1 MAKMGVGILGATGIV
16 GQRYVSLLADHPWFE
31 VRVVSASQASVGKKY
46 REAAKWFIEPPMP
59 EDIGELVVTPPDPQL
74 FKREGVELVFSA
86 LPSEVAKQVEED
98 FAAAGFA
105 IASDASAHRYDP
117 DVPIL
122 IPEVNPSHLQIIE
135 YQRRNR
141 GWSGFIV
148 TGPNCTTI
156 GLVMTLKPLLDA
168 FGIKRVLVATMQALS
183 GAGYFG
189 VPSMAILDNLIPYI
203 KKEEEKVSSEPQ
215 KILGRFENGK
225 ILPANV
231 PIGASCHRVN
241 VLDGHTEAVFVE
253 LGRKAFPEEVA
264 KVFKEF
270 QPEPQQLKLPTAPQP
285 PIIVRE
291 EPDRPQPRF
300 DRYAGEPPRAKG
312 MAVVVG
318 RIREEPVFET
328 GIKYMLLSHNTIRGA
343 AGNSVLT
350 AELLKA
356 KGWL

>member
-1 MAKMGVGILGATGIV
+1 MAKISVGILGATGIV

-31 VRVVSASQASVGKKY
+31 VRAVSASQASVGKKY
-46 REAAKWFIEPPMP
+46 REAVKWFIEPPMP
-59 EDIGELVVTPPDPQL
+59 EDIGELTVVPPDPRI
-74 FKREGVELVFSA
+74 FKDEGIELVFSA
-86 LPSEVAKQVEED
+86 LPSEVAGKIEGD

-105 IASDASAHRYDP
+105 VASDASAHRYDP
-117 DVPIL
+117 DVPII
-122 IPEVNPSHLQIIE
+122 IPEVNPDHLQIIE

-141 GWSGFIV
+141 GWKGFIV
-148 TGPNCTTI
+148 TGPNCTAI
-156 GLVMTLKPLLDA
+156 GLVITLKPLLDA
-168 FGIKRVLVATMQALS
+168 FGVRRVLVATMQALS

-215 KILGRFENGK
+215 KILGRYENGK
-225 ILPANV
+225 ILPANI

-253 LGRKAFPEEVA
+253 LGRKASPEEVIE
-264 KVFKEF
+264 VFMKF
-270 QPEPQQLKLPTAPQP
+270 NPEPQQLNLPTAPQP

-300 DRYAGEPPRAKG
+300 DRSSVDPPRAKG

-318 RIREEPVFET
+318 RVREEPVFET
-328 GIKYMLLSHNTIRGA
+328 GIKYILLSHNTIRGA

-350 AELLKA
+350 AELLRA